1 MLLNFVGELVIYQS
15 IMSRHKLDET
25 TSSDHAL
32 HTISF
37 MGKLV
42 NEIQD
47 VAMGLRMTNV
57 KSLFQ
62 RMQRAVRDISLAQ
75 GKEVVFSTDGEHV
88 ELDRTIIDRMS
99 DPLTH
104 LIRNA
109 VDHGIEIAS
118 ARKESGKS
126 HGATIRLSAH
136 QDNDMV
142 LITVSDDGK
151 GLDPAKLIAKA
162 REKGIIGETAKLTDE
177 EAYALI
183 FKPGFSTKEQV
194 TDISGRGVGMDVVA
208 RAVEDMKGSIK
219 IQTTLGRG
227 TAFVI
232 SLPLSLSIIN
242 GMVVGIGLR
251 KYVIPV
257 AQLVETLEY
266 RKLKVETCTKDGRMI
281 NLRGEV
287 IPVLSLEK
295 LLGQPRENRS
305 VAEIGNSRPGVVIS
319 SSGKKISFEVDELLG
334 QQQVVIKKL
343 GSKMEN
349 LPGVVGGAILS
360 NGEPSLVLDL
370 RDLSEQMSE
379 TSGRRHVA

>member
-1 MLLNFVGELVIYQS
+1 
-15 IMSRHKLDET
+15 
-25 TSSDHAL
+25 
-32 HTISF
+32 

-57 KSLFQ
+57 RSLFQ

-75 GKEVVFSTDGEHV
+75 GKEIAFSTEGEHV

-109 VDHGIEIAS
+109 VDHGIEDAAS
-118 ARKESGKS
+118 RSKSGKS
-126 HGATIRLSAH
+126 ERASVRLSAR

-162 REKGIIGETAKLTDE
+162 KEKGIIEETAKLTNDE
-177 EAYALI
+177 TYALI

-219 IQTTLGRG
+219 IETTLGRG
-227 TAFVI
+227 TSFVI

-242 GMVVGIGLR
+242 GMVVGIGQR
-251 KYVIPV
+251 KYIIPV

-266 RKLKVETCTKDGRMI
+266 RKLKIETCTRDGRMI

-287 IPVLSLEK
+287 IPVVSLERI
-295 LLGQPRENRS
+295 LGHPKDSRP
-305 VAEIGNSRPGVVIS
+305 VAEARVSRPGVVIS
-319 SSGKKISFEVDELLG
+319 SAGKKISFEVDELFG

-343 GSKMEN
+343 GPKMEN

-370 RDLSEQMSE
+370 QDLSEQKSE
-379 TSGRRHVA
+379 TPGRRHVA